1 VASNFYSGLA
11 AVASR
16 LLAEKGQSVSF
27 SRTTGGSKNAATG
40 VTAGGS
46 VSTYT
51 GNGAGFDYNRA
62 ERDGTIIQDG
72 DIRLIL
78 EAVTTTPEPNDECTY
93 DGIDYRVMSVKETS
107 PGGTVTHYELQLR
120 K

>member
-1 VASNFYSGLA
+1 MADFYSGLA

-27 SRTTGGSKNAATG
+27 SRTTGGTKNAATG
-40 VTAGGS
+40 ITAGGS
-46 VSTYT
+46 TTSYS

-62 ERDGTIIQDG
+62 EIDGTIIQMG

-78 EAVTTTPEPNDECTY
+78 EAVDTTPEANDECTY
-93 DGIDYRVMSVKETS
+93 DSIDYRVMSVKETS
-107 PGGTVTHYELQLR
+107 PGGIVTHYELQLR

>member
-1 VASNFYSGLA
+1 MADFYSGLA

-16 LLAEKGQSVSF
+16 LLASKGQSVSF
-27 SRTTGGSKNAATG
+27 SRVTGGSKNAATG
-40 VTAGGS
+40 ITSGGS
-46 VSTYT
+46 TSTYS
-51 GNGAGFDYNRA
+51 GNGAGFGYNRS
-62 ERDGTIIQDG
+62 EIDGTIIQSG

-78 EAVTTTPEPNDECTY
+78 EAVSTTPEPNDECTY
-93 DGIDYRVMSVKETS
+93 DSVDYRVMSVKETS